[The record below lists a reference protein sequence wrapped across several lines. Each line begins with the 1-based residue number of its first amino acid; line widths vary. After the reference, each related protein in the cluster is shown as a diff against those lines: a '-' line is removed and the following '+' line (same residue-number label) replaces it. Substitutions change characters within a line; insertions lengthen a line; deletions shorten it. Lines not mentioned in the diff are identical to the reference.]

1 MGEAPASEKNIREV
15 PIDEDL
21 KESYL
26 TYAMSVIVSRALPDV
41 RDGLKPSQRR
51 VLVAMNQLNLGPRA
65 ARVKCALICG
75 TTSGNY
81 HPHGEQVV
89 YPTLVRMAQDFN
101 LRYTLVD
108 PQGNFGSIDGFP
120 AAAMRYTEARMSPL
134 AVEMLDDIQRD
145 TVDMVPNYDGR
156 LTEPTVLPGRL
167 PNLLVNGASGIAVG
181 MATSIPPHNL
191 GEVADAVVALIDDP
205 EITVGGLMKH
215 IPAPDFPTGGIICG
229 RAGIRSAYRT
239 GHGKLIVRSRV
250 HVETADSGKKT
261 IVITEIPYQLTKE
274 TLVKRIAQAARDKTV
289 RGISD
294 LQDHSDREG
303 MRIAIE
309 LARGEDE
316 NVVLNQLYQRTPM
329 QSTFSIQ
336 MIALVGGR
344 PRTLGL
350 KDMLECFRDHRVEV
364 IRRRTEYLLRLA
376 RERSHILEGLLVAL
390 ENIDAVIET
399 IRASKDVPAAR
410 EALQRKFGLSERQA
424 TAILEMRL
432 QRLTGLER
440 DAVQSEYDELREK
453 IRGYVAILADET
465 AVLDIIRED
474 VFELKEK
481 YGDPRRTEVTGS
493 VEDFSIEDLIA
504 EEQMAVSITHAGYI
518 KRQPLSSYRSQHRGG
533 KGIMGMRVKEEDVIE
548 SLFVAS
554 TLDYILFFTDKGKV
568 HWLKVYDI
576 PQLGR
581 ASKGRAVV
589 NVLSLGPEEHVTA
602 TIPVREFD
610 DEHFVVMATA
620 RGVIKRSALSAFGNP
635 RRGGIIAANL
645 KKDDRL
651 VGCTVTDGT
660 YELLLATRNGMAAR
674 FGEGDVRAMG
684 RTAAG
689 VRGIRLKKGDEVV
702 ALVRLEAGLKVLTVC
717 QNGYG
722 KRSAIEDY
730 RLIKRGGQGVININ
744 TSERNGPVV
753 SCMAVADDD
762 EVMAITGGGQVVRMP
777 VRQIRVT
784 GRAAQGV
791 RVVSFKGE
799 QDTLASLAKV
809 PREETEPPGAEAAP
823 DDEDADNGD
832 ADDENAA
839 AEAAEAG
846 EAEPP
851 DEEVEEEEEGDE
863 GDGEVEEEDD
873 EE

>member
-1 MGEAPASEKNIREV
+1 MGDAPATESNVREV

-26 TYAMSVIVSRALPDV
+26 TYAMSVIVSRALPDA

-51 VLVAMNQLNLGPRA
+51 VLVAMNQLNLSPRSS
-65 ARVKCALICG
+65 RVKCALICG

-101 LRYTLVD
+101 MRYTLVD

-120 AAAMRYTEARMSPL
+120 AAAMRYTEARMSPV
-134 AVEMLDDIQRD
+134 AVELLDDLQRD
-145 TVDMVPNYDGR
+145 TVDMVPNYDAR
-156 LTEPTVLPGRL
+156 LTEPAVLPGKF
-167 PNLLVNGASGIAVG
+167 PNLLANGASGIAVG

-191 GEVADAVVALIDDP
+191 GEIADAVVALIDDP
-205 EITVGGLMKH
+205 AITVEGLMKH

-229 RAGIRSAYRT
+229 RGGIRSAYRT
-239 GHGKLIVRSRV
+239 GHGKLVVRSRV

-261 IVITEIPYQLTKE
+261 IVITEIPYQITKE
-274 TLVKRIAQAARDKTV
+274 TLVKRIAQAARDKVV
-289 RGISD
+289 RGIAD
-294 LQDHSDREG
+294 VQDHSDREG
-303 MRIAIE
+303 LRIAVE

-329 QSTFSIQ
+329 QSSFSIQ

-350 KDMLECFRDHRVEV
+350 KEMLECFRDHRVVV

-410 EALQRKFGLSERQA
+410 EALQRKFGLSERKA

-440 DAVQSEYDELREK
+440 DAVQNEYDELREK
-453 IRGYVAILADET
+453 IRGYVAILSDED

-481 YGDPRRTEVTGS
+481 YGDPRRTQVTGS

-504 EEQMAVSITHAGYI
+504 EEQMAVSITHEGYI

-554 TLDYILFFTDKGKV
+554 THDYILFFTDKGKV

-589 NVLSLGPEEHVTA
+589 NVLRLGRDEHVTA
-602 TIPVREFD
+602 SIPVREFD
-610 DEHFVVMATA
+610 DEHYVVMATA
-620 RGVIKRSALSAFGNP
+620 KGVIKKTALSAFGHP
-635 RRGGIIAANL
+635 RRGGIIATSL

-651 VGCTVTDGT
+651 VGCTVTDGS
-660 YELLLATRNGMAAR
+660 YELILATRNGMAAR
-674 FGEGDVRAMG
+674 FAESDVRAMG
-684 RTAAG
+684 RSAAG

-702 ALVRLEAGLKVLTVC
+702 ALVRPASGLKVLTVC

-722 KRSAIEDY
+722 KRSAVEDY

-744 TSERNGPVV
+744 TSKRNGPVV
-753 SCMAVADDD
+753 SCMAVAEDD
-762 EVMAITGGGQVVRMP
+762 EVMAITGAGQVVRMP

-791 RVVSFKGE
+791 RVVSFKAEG
-799 QDTLASLAKV
+799 DALVMLAKV
-809 PREETEPPGAEAAP
+809 PREETEPPGAEAVPGGAADELP
-823 DDEDADNGD
+823 GEGADANEPDSDETGEEDGAGDDDED
-832 ADDENAA
+832 DD
-839 AEAAEAG
+839 
-846 EAEPP
+846 
-851 DEEVEEEEEGDE
+851 D
-863 GDGEVEEEDD
+863 GDGAGAGK
-873 EE
+873 

>member
-1 MGEAPASEKNIREV
+1 MGDAPATESNVREV

-65 ARVKCALICG
+65 SRVKCALICG

-89 YPTLVRMAQDFN
+89 YPTLVRMAQDFSM
-101 LRYTLVD
+101 RYTLVD

-134 AVEMLDDIQRD
+134 AVEMLDDLQRD
-145 TVDMVPNYDGR
+145 TVDMVPNYDAR
-156 LTEPTVLPGRL
+156 LSEPVVLPGKF
-167 PNLLVNGASGIAVG
+167 PNLLANGASGIAVG

-191 GEVADAVVALIDDP
+191 GEIADAVVALIDDP
-205 EITVGGLMKH
+205 DITVEGLMKH

-229 RAGIRSAYRT
+229 RAGIRRAYRT
-239 GHGKLIVRSRV
+239 GHGKLVVRSRV

-261 IVITEIPYQLTKE
+261 IVITEIPYQITKE
-274 TLVKRIAQAARDKTV
+274 TLVKRIAQAARDKVV
-289 RGISD
+289 RGIAD
-294 LQDHSDREG
+294 VQDHSDREG
-303 MRIAIE
+303 LRIAVE
-309 LARGEDE
+309 LQRGEDE

-329 QSTFSIQ
+329 QSSFSIQ

-350 KDMLECFRDHRVEV
+350 KEMLECFRDHRVVV
-364 IRRRTEYLLRLA
+364 IRRRTEHLLRLA

-390 ENIDAVIET
+390 ENIDAVIGT

-440 DAVQSEYDELREK
+440 DAVQNEYDELREK
-453 IRGYVAILADET
+453 IKGYVAILSDAS

-481 YGDPRRTEVTGS
+481 YGDPRRTQVTGS
-493 VEDFSIEDLIA
+493 VEEFSIEDLIA

-533 KGIMGMRVKEEDVIE
+533 KGVMGMRVKEEDVIE

-554 TLDYILFFTDKGKV
+554 THDYILFFTDKGKV

-589 NVLSLGPEEHVTA
+589 NVLRLGRDEHVTA
-602 TIPVREFD
+602 AIPVREFD
-610 DEHFVVMATA
+610 DEHYVVMATA
-620 RGVIKRSALSAFGNP
+620 RGVIKKTALSSFGHP

-651 VGCTVTDGT
+651 VGCTVTDGS
-660 YELLLATRNGMAAR
+660 YELILATRNGMAAR
-674 FGEGDVRAMG
+674 FAESNVRAMG
-684 RTAAG
+684 RSAAG

-702 ALVRLEAGLKVLTVC
+702 ALVRPAAGLKVLTVC

-722 KRSAIEDY
+722 KRSAVGDY

-753 SCMAVADDD
+753 SCMAVAEDD
-762 EVMAITGGGQVVRMP
+762 EVMAITGAGQVVRMP

-791 RVVSFKGE
+791 RVVSFKAEG
-799 QDTLASLAKV
+799 DTLVMLATV
-809 PREETEPPGAEAAP
+809 PREEAEPPGAEAAP
-823 DDEDADNGD
+823 DEAADEPPGEGADADEPDSDETGEEDGAGDDEPGDED
-832 ADDENAA
+832 DD
-839 AEAAEAG
+839 
-846 EAEPP
+846 
-851 DEEVEEEEEGDE
+851 D
-863 GDGEVEEEDD
+863 GDGAGK
-873 EE
+873 